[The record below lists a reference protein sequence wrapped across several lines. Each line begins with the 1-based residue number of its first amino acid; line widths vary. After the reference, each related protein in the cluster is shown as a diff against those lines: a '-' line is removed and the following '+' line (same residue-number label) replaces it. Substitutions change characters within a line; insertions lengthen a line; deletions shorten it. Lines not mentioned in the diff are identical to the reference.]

1 MRHHTLAVLLLS
13 STLFTCSQ
21 QEAGF
26 GGPGVKLETTR
37 EKFSY
42 ALGYDFGPNM
52 ENIKSGVELKYFMA
66 GLEDYLKQRP
76 PLVDQGARQQL
87 RAEEFTRIG
96 KEYLEQKRLAEENRL
111 QEAEAFLAA
120 NQSKPGVITT
130 ASGLQYQ
137 VIQEGAGA
145 KPGLNDHVKIKARG
159 TFLDGK
165 EFENTDKLVKGHG
178 LYWVSGAFPGWK
190 EGFQLMRVGG
200 KYRLFLPSRLAF
212 GQIGREP
219 DVPSN
224 ALLIYEIEL
233 LEIVAKAD

>member
-13 STLFTCSQ
+13 LMLLTCSQ

-26 GGPGVKLETTR
+26 GGPGTKLETTR

-52 ENIKSGVELKYFMA
+52 ENIKSGVDLKYFMA
-66 GLEDYLKQRP
+66 GLEDYLKQRQ
-76 PLVDQGARQQL
+76 PLLDQGARQQL

-96 KEYLEQKRLAEENRL
+96 KEYLEQKKLTEETRL
-111 QEAEAFLAA
+111 QEAETFLAA

-137 VIQEGAGA
+137 IIEEGTGA
-145 KPGLNDHVKIKARG
+145 KPSLNDHVKIKARG
-159 TFLDGK
+159 TFLEGK

-178 LYWVSGAFPGWK
+178 LYWVGGVFPGWQ

-200 KYRLFLPSRLAF
+200 KYRLFIPPRLAF
-212 GQIGREP
+212 GSVGRNP

-233 LEIVAKAD
+233 LEVVAKAD

>member
-1 MRHHTLAVLLLS
+1 MRHRTLAVLLLS
-13 STLFTCSQ
+13 STLLTCSQ

-26 GGPGVKLETTR
+26 GGPGTKLETTR

-52 ENIKSGVELKYFMA
+52 ENIKSGVDLKYFMA
-66 GLEDYLKQRP
+66 GLEDYLKQRQP
-76 PLVDQGARQQL
+76 RLDAGARQQL

-96 KEYLEQKRLAEENRL
+96 KEYLEQKKLAEEKKL

-120 NQSKPGVITT
+120 NQSKSGVITT

-137 VIQEGAGA
+137 ILHEGTGA
-145 KPGLNDHVKIKARG
+145 KPGLNDHVKINARG

-178 LYWVSGAFPGWK
+178 LYWVSGSFPGWQ

-200 KYRLFLPSRLAF
+200 KYRLFIPPGLAF
-212 GQIGREP
+212 GQIGRDP
-219 DVPSN
+219 DVPAN
-224 ALLIYEIEL
+224 ALLIYEVEL
-233 LEIVAKAD
+233 LEIVVKAN